1 MIATPNPTRNR
12 TVRRLVAGITIAGAM
27 AVPLA
32 VTPAVSVTASAAS
45 PASQVTA
52 ATDQE
57 QLGSRVRVL
66 CDRAA
71 AMLRRANAMLDR
83 ILGDADVVGSLA
95 FIDARIARAE
105 EAGREDLV
113 VVLQNR
119 REIRASLIPILERH
133 IARLEQLLAR
143 CEELKA
149 GR

>member
-1 MIATPNPTRNR
+1 MIATPNRNR

-27 AVPLA
+27 AVPLTVA
-32 VTPAVSVTASAAS
+32 PAVSVSAAT
-45 PASQVTA
+45 PANQVIA
-52 ATDQE
+52 AADQE
-57 QLGSRVRVL
+57 QLGSRVRAL

-83 ILGDADVVGSLA
+83 ILGGADVVGSLA